1 MKHSW
6 PHEGNAAS
14 LGIEVVG
21 VTDDEIG
28 VVGLLVLAA
37 ADEVPGPLVVIA
49 PLVIKV
55 EDEWPV
61 IEELQFPH

>member
-1 MKHSW
+1 
-6 PHEGNAAS
+6 
-14 LGIEVVG
+14 VVG